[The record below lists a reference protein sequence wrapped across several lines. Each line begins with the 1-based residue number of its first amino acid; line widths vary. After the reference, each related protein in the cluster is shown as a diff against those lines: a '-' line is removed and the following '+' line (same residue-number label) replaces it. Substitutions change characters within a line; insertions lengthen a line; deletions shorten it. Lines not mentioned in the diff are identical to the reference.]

1 MGFLI
6 ASCSLGQVGK
16 WFKLVGIF
24 GPYPRPHFIFFLT
37 PLFQIPCPLGLS
49 LDCPVSHTETSFSGL
64 PFWWE
69 KERSQAF
76 PSQYVRACTPL
87 PRDFAHW
94 FSIHL
99 LSKSVLDCFVCASY
113 KFNRNFVKIIS
124 WLFINNSFKFQ
135 SLREISLGIFFLKN
149 LTSIYRLISL
159 AVEPTAVIQFTW
171 PSLIDYKCPESG
183 LQNWGGQTW

>member
-1 MGFLI
+1 M
-6 ASCSLGQVGK
+6 
-16 WFKLVGIF
+16 
-24 GPYPRPHFIFFLT
+24 
-37 PLFQIPCPLGLS
+37 
-49 LDCPVSHTETSFSGL
+49 SHTETSFSGL
-64 PFWWE
+64 PFWGE

-99 LSKSVLDCFVCASY
+99 LSKSVLECFVCASY

-135 SLREISLGIFFLKN
+135 SLREISLGIFFFFLKN

-183 LQNWGGQTW
+183 LQNWGGQT